1 MYLSDVSSRLYAQED
16 AEIAEGDRAASG
28 IEQQRAS
35 DWSESMKEFRALAGR
50 EVQVHGDGLCWLYAV
65 LTSMNVLEN
74 PSLLTERDR
83 KVLKEFVQDLKRFV
97 RDGGLQKKLTD
108 KEKQQVAELRESPPD
123 RLDTN
128 SYGGG
133 TLFFRVIA
141 AFLQTSIFAVEDG
154 YIGTE
159 CFMTQRNAPVGPMT
173 VTGGFVHYLP
183 AGGVG
188 R

>member
-16 AEIAEGDRAASG
+16 AEIAEGDRAASV
-28 IEQQRAS
+28 IEQQRTS
-35 DWSESMKEFRALAGR
+35 DWSKYMKEFRALAGR

-108 KEKQQVAELRESPPD
+108 KESSKSRSCGNHLQIGLIPTATEAGHFFSASLPRSSRLPSLRW
-123 RLDTN
+123 RT
-128 SYGGG
+128 G
-133 TLFFRVIA
+133 TL
-141 AFLQTSIFAVEDG
+141 G
-154 YIGTE
+154 P
-159 CFMTQRNAPVGPMT
+159 NAS
-173 VTGGFVHYLP
+173 
-183 AGGVG
+183 
-188 R
+188 